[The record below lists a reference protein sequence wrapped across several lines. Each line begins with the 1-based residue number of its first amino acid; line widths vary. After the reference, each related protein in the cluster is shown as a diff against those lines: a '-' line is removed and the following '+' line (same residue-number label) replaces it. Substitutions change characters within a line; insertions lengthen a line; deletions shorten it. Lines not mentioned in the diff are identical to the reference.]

1 MTRLTA
7 KDFPQELLE
16 LYDFY
21 VHGRIS
27 KREFLDRAGKFAVG
41 GVTAAALLATLSPNY
56 ALAQQVQFTDPD
68 IVAEYITYPS
78 PNGNGEV
85 RGYLVRPA
93 KATGKVPG
101 VVVVHENRGLN
112 PYIEDVARR
121 LGKAGFVAL
130 APDGLT
136 SVGGY
141 PGNDEKGRELQQK
154 VDPTKLMNDFFAAV
168 EFLIAHDA
176 TTGKVGITGFC
187 YGGGVSNAA
196 AVAYPELAA
205 AVPFYGRQPPADKV
219 PNIKAPLLL
228 HYAENDAGVN
238 GGWPAYEAALKAQG
252 KTYEAHIYPGTNHG
266 FHNDSTPRY
275 DEAAAKLAWERTIAV
290 VQALSGLS
298 QAVVAAPLSPLR
310 ASPLIQSGLFLQYS
324 RYNHQ
329 LRWP

>member
-7 KDFPQELLE
+7 KDFHPELLE

-21 VHGRIS
+21 AHGKIT

-41 GVTAAALLATLSPNY
+41 GMTAMALLSAISPNY
-56 ALAQQVQFTDPD
+56 ALAQQIAFTDPD

-78 PNGNGEV
+78 PNGHGDV

-93 KATGKVPG
+93 AATGKVAA

-121 LGKAGFVAL
+121 VAKAGYIAL

-141 PGNDEKGRELQQK
+141 PGNDEKGRELQAQ
-154 VDPTKLMNDFFAAV
+154 VDPEKLMNDFFAAI
-168 EFLIAHDA
+168 EFLIAHQD

-196 AVAYPELAA
+196 AVAYPELAC
-205 AVPFYGRQPPADKV
+205 AVPFYGRQAAAEDV
-219 PNIKAPLLL
+219 PRIKAPILL
-228 HYAENDAGVN
+228 HYAELDTRINE
-238 GGWPAYEAALKAQG
+238 GWPAYEAALKAEG
-252 KTYEAHIYPGTNHG
+252 KTYEAHIYPGVNHG

-275 DEAAAKLAWERTIAV
+275 DEAAATLAWDRTLAWF
-290 VQALSGLS
+290 A
-298 QAVVAAPLSPLR
+298 
-310 ASPLIQSGLFLQYS
+310 
-324 RYNHQ
+324 RY
-329 LRWP
+329 LA